1 LIGTG
6 STLKVHRRGTKWM
19 PNTGLFYLLDVI
31 GDASQEDPQALN
43 RLAFVR
49 AQCLQCHAILSL
61 SGPPGLVNVAHG
73 AAVLTCD
80 RCTNRQ
86 AISGA
91 RFADFVRRVQHGLI
105 PAAAEI
111 AQALDAGVD
120 AAHLQRPT

>member
-1 LIGTG
+1 
-6 STLKVHRRGTKWM
+6 M

-43 RLAFVR
+43 RLDFVR
-49 AQCLQCHAILSL
+49 AQCLHCHAILSL
-61 SGPPGLVNVAHG
+61 SGAPGLVNVAHG

-80 RCTNRQ
+80 RCNNRQ

-105 PAAAEI
+105 PAVSDI
-111 AQALDAGVD
+111 AQVAGADVNG
-120 AAHLQRPT
+120 AHLERPA

>member
-1 LIGTG
+1 
-6 STLKVHRRGTKWM
+6 M

-31 GDASQEDPQALN
+31 GDASQDDPQALN

-61 SGPPGLVNVAHG
+61 SGAPGLVTVAHG
-73 AAVLTCD
+73 AAVLTCH
-80 RCTNRQ
+80 RCNNRQ

-105 PAAAEI
+105 PVVGDLP
-111 AQALDAGVD
+111 QAPGAGADEV
-120 AAHLQRPT
+120 HLQRPT